1 MSGTPGIGLNN
12 PEGFQNFVTPAM
24 MPTIA
29 VDQTVGDVAIPL
41 SVFPFWRNDGGFRSY
56 GGAKRISIF
65 DASVVEG
72 TSTPDIPAITDQPIE
87 NQGTFTVSNPDAQKI
102 YKIVIRLRSAAND
115 PNFRD
120 FICEFRLVTPLEV
133 PLNYTTWQDVD
144 IPTITYNGVDF
155 FWSADATPTEIRLR
169 DGTGSILIGNLAAPP
184 FPANAKAYLLRKMQ
198 SERDGILFVDF
209 FAGGG
214 LSDCTRRQ
222 VYHYSFDG
230 VNWTFTKI
238 RHRDFPSFDQYSGS
252 DFGVAQANVDV
263 PGGIA
268 SLGFIYNTYTYGQ
281 RFEEVIV
288 VGRKGFLQLDPK
300 LVVAGGT
307 QDISAIVD
315 FSIQAYYHKFNVTD
329 QYVTLI
335 GITDS
340 QVVYRQIPLWPTA
353 SHLIRVDAADYVPT
367 SVTPAPAEIIEAR
380 LLFWPFIHF
389 PNLETVF
396 LNVPTGPIGADPAG
410 GIYPDLLTINLYD
423 GTNPVPVK
431 TWVDEVELWNELV
444 AIRCPDQGLLFGCL
458 DVRSYLTPTSPFF
471 RLEASVRTALSA
483 PGIAYTWKADFPLN
497 VSGEPVLWTRDD
509 FIAPLV
515 VPVFRFDE
523 WGRLTIDWPATIIS
537 ITGPDVQ
544 FSGDVGTRTDA
555 APAGPFPTTVT
566 YDLRGDVMSREAS
579 YIDVEFEA
587 LDTGGYTRTYT
598 YRVPTLV
605 NHQQLLGPTDIDVY
619 FAGNVILFPT
629 GSLAVIDPAFPVV
642 IIGDVGQISFFDPA
656 ENVPY
661 FTGQLG
667 DGGERVFSNP
677 LAPSC
682 IVQFTDSIGNTCQ
695 VLIPN
700 TFYDLREGINESF
713 VVASRAGGPTAGGLP
728 SSAHNFTLPRARV
741 SLSNLTIEFED
752 DGSGFFWN
760 FQQWQ
765 IANGAS
771 LRRKVFNNTIVVATP
786 YNIADVLTNA
796 ELGNYLIVT
805 FKHREGFQRIG
816 AYKITNDYEPARRLD
831 LEGFI

>member
-12 PEGFQNFVTPAM
+12 PEGFQNFVTPAQ

-29 VDQTVGDVAIPL
+29 VDTTVGDVAIPL

-65 DASVVEG
+65 DASVAEG
-72 TSTPDIPAITDQPIE
+72 TSTPDIPAITDNPIE
-87 NQGTFTVSNPDAQKI
+87 SQGTFTVSNPDAQKL
-102 YKIVIRLRSAAND
+102 YKIIIRMRSASND

-120 FICEFRLVTPLEV
+120 FICEFRLLTPLEV
-133 PLNYTTWQDVD
+133 PLNFTTWDDPD
-144 IPTITYNGVDF
+144 IPTILYNGVDF
-155 FWSADATPTEIRLR
+155 NWSADATPTEIRLR
-169 DGTGSILIGNLAAPP
+169 DGVGGILIGNLAAPV
-184 FPANAKAYLLRKMQ
+184 FPADAKAYLLRKMQ

-214 LSDCTRRQ
+214 LSDSTRRQ
-222 VYHYSFDG
+222 VYHYYFDG
-230 VNWTFTKI
+230 AVWNFDKL
-238 RHRDFPSFDQYSGS
+238 RSRDFPSFDQYSGS
-252 DFGVAQANVDV
+252 DFGVAQANVDL

-268 SLGFIYNTYTYGQ
+268 ELSFIYNTYVYGQ

-288 VGRKGFLQLDPK
+288 VGRNGFLQLDPK
-300 LVVAGGT
+300 LVLAGGT
-307 QDISAIVD
+307 QDIAAIVD

-329 QYVTLI
+329 QYITLI

-353 SHLIRVDAADYVPT
+353 SHLIRIDAADWVPT
-367 SVTPAPAEIIEAR
+367 TVTPAPAEILEAR
-380 LLFWPFIHF
+380 LLFWPFVHF
-389 PNLETVF
+389 PNLESVF
-396 LNVPTGPIGADPAG
+396 TNVPTGGVGADPAG
-410 GIYPDLLTINLYD
+410 GKYPDLLTINLYD

-431 TWVDEVELWNELV
+431 TWTDEVDLWNELV
-444 AIRCPDQGLLFGCL
+444 AVRCPDQGLLFGCL
-458 DVRSYLTPTSPFF
+458 DVRTYLTPASPFF
-471 RLEASVRTALSA
+471 RIEASVRDAISA
-483 PGIAYTWKADFPLN
+483 PGIAYTWKADYPLN

-509 FIAPLV
+509 FVPPLV
-515 VPVFRFDE
+515 VPVFKFDE
-523 WGRLTIDWPATIIS
+523 WGKLTIDWPITIVS
-537 ITGPDVQ
+537 ITGPDVI
-544 FSGDVGTRTDA
+544 FAGDVGVRTDA
-555 APAGPFPTTVT
+555 APGAFPTSVT
-566 YDLRGDVMSREAS
+566 YDLRSNVMSREAS

-587 LDTGGYTRTYT
+587 FDTGGFTRTYT

-605 NHQQLLGPTDIDVY
+605 NHQQLLGPTDINVY
-619 FAGNVILFPT
+619 FAGNMIMFPT
-629 GSLAVIDPAFPVV
+629 LSLVGVVDISLPVV
-642 IIGDVGQISFFDPA
+642 VIGDVGQISFFNPA

-677 LAPSC
+677 LVPHC
-682 IVQFTDSIGNTCQ
+682 IVQFTDLAANLCQ

-700 TFYDLREGINESF
+700 TFYDLREGIDESF

-728 SSAHNFTLPRARV
+728 SSAHNFTLPRAKV
-741 SLSNLTIEFED
+741 SLSSLTIEFED
-752 DGSGFFWN
+752 DGSSFSWN

-765 IANGAS
+765 IALGAT
-771 LRRKVFNNTIVVATP
+771 LRRKVFNNTIAVATP

-796 ELGNYLIVT
+796 ALKDHVIVT

-816 AYKITNDYEPARRLD
+816 AYKITNDYEPAKRLD